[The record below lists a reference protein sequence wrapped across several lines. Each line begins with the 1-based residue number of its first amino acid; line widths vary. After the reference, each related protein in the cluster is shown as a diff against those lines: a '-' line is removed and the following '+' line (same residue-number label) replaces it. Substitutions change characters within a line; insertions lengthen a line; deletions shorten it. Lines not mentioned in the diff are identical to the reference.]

1 MCITYSRANITRL
14 LSCLSRY
21 RYLRHPSYFGW
32 FYWSVGTQLVL
43 CNPLCTIAYAAAAW
57 HFFNSRIPYEEE
69 LLVRFYG
76 DQYTRYAKST
86 IIGIPAIASEI

>member
-1 MCITYSRANITRL
+1 MLFSFTYVS
-14 LSCLSRY
+14 

-43 CNPLCTIAYAAAAW
+43 CNPLCTVAYAAAAW
-57 HFFNSRIPYEEE
+57 YFFHERIPYEER

-76 DQYTRYAKST
+76 EKYTKYAKST
-86 IIGIPAIASEI
+86 TIGIPGIKGFAS